1 MRTVPWLMTSG
12 VRDNTIMS
20 PMEPNR
26 SQDAPFSYIVV
37 EGPIGVGKTSLAR
50 RLAEV
55 FGAELVLEEPEENPF
70 LERFYAARQRYALPT
85 QLYFLFQRARQLQ
98 GLRQSDMF
106 APSRVADF
114 LLQKDVLFARV
125 NLDDDE
131 FRLYRQVYDR
141 LAPETPA
148 PDLVIYLQAPVEVLR
163 ERIDK
168 RGAEYEKS
176 IDAAYL
182 QDLVEAYT
190 RFFHRYTDTPL
201 LIINAAE
208 INFVDVE
215 GDLNTLVERIRET
228 RSGRHYFNPLSTV

>member
-1 MRTVPWLMTSG
+1 MTSAA
-12 VRDNTIMS
+12 RNNIAMS
-20 PMEPNR
+20 PMDQPP
-26 SQDAPFSYIVV
+26 SGDAPPYIVV

-55 FGAELVLEEPEENPF
+55 FGSELVLEQPGENPF
-70 LERFYAARQRYALPT
+70 LERFYAARRRYALPT

-98 GLRQSDMF
+98 ALRQSDMF

-114 LLQKDVLFARV
+114 LLQKDALFARV

-131 FRLYRQVYDR
+131 FRLYRQVYDH
-141 LAPETPA
+141 LAPDVPV

-163 ERIDK
+163 ERIEG
-168 RGAEYEKS
+168 RGVDYEKA
-176 IDAAYL
+176 IDPQYL
-182 QDLVEAYT
+182 QELVDAYT
-190 RFFHRYTDTPL
+190 RFFYRYNDTPL

-215 GDLNTLVERIRET
+215 GDLNTLVDRIRAT
-228 RSGRHYFNPLSTV
+228 RSGRHYFNPLSTA